1 MLHLPRDGQSSPECA
16 KGRDQ
21 VPAPRPIYRLDAAF
35 ARTGG
40 RLATLGGRPTVSFPR
55 SILALARTLL
65 AVHAHPDDESSKG
78 AATMVRYADQGVR
91 VVVVTCTGGEAG
103 EILNP
108 AMDQPG
114 VLERMPELR
123 RQELAKALEILDVT
137 AHHWLGY
144 RDSGM
149 ADSDTNGH
157 PDAFANADLEEATGR
172 LGADIRAGG
181 PQGCVTHHERGGY
194 PPPDHIRTHEV
205 SVAAF
210 EAAGDPGR
218 YPGAGPPWQPLK
230 LYYHATFSR
239 ARVEAIHKGAVE
251 RGIESPFAEWLEH
264 WDEEDDGIPEPVVTT
279 QVDVAGWLGRRSAPP
294 IAPHTT

>member
-55 SILALARTLL
+55 SILGVGRTLL
-65 AVHAHPDDESSKG
+65 RAHAHPDDESSKG
-78 AATMVRYADQGVR
+78 AATMARYADQGVR

-108 AMDQPG
+108 AKDQPG

-123 RQELAKALEILDVT
+123 RQERATAPEILHVT

-157 PDAFANADLEEATGR
+157 PDAFANADPEEATGR
-172 LGADIRAGG
+172 LVGIIPAER
-181 PQGCVTHHERGGY
+181 PQVVLTYDEHGGY
-194 PPPDHIRTHEV
+194 PHPDHIRTHEV

-210 EAAGDPGR
+210 EAAGDPDRFPEAGAL
-218 YPGAGPPWQPLK
+218 YPPLQ
-230 LYYHATFSR
+230 LFYH
-239 ARVEAIHKGAVE
+239 
-251 RGIESPFAEWLEH
+251 
-264 WDEEDDGIPEPVVTT
+264 D
-279 QVDVAGWLGRRSAPP
+279 
-294 IAPHTT
+294 

>member
-40 RLATLGGRPTVSFPR
+40 RLATLGGRPTGSSPR
-55 SILALARTLL
+55 RILAVPRPLL

-78 AATMVRYADQGVR
+78 AATMARYADQGVR

-103 EILNP
+103 EILTP
-108 AMDQPG
+108 AMDRPG

-123 RQELAKALEILDVT
+123 RQELAKALEILGVT

-149 ADSDTNGH
+149 GDSETHSH
-157 PDAFANADLEEATGR
+157 PEALANAEPERAT
-172 LGADIRAGG
+172 
-181 PQGCVTHHERGGY
+181 
-194 PPPDHIRTHEV
+194 
-205 SVAAF
+205 
-210 EAAGDPGR
+210 
-218 YPGAGPPWQPLK
+218 
-230 LYYHATFSR
+230 
-239 ARVEAIHKGAVE
+239 
-251 RGIESPFAEWLEH
+251 
-264 WDEEDDGIPEPVVTT
+264 
-279 QVDVAGWLGRRSAPP
+279 
-294 IAPHTT
+294 

>member
-1 MLHLPRDGQSSPECA
+1 M
-16 KGRDQ
+16 
-21 VPAPRPIYRLDAAF
+21 
-35 ARTGG
+35 
-40 RLATLGGRPTVSFPR
+40 
-55 SILALARTLL
+55 

-78 AATMVRYADQGVR
+78 AATMARYGDEGVR

-123 RQELAKALEILDVT
+123 RQELAKALEIIDVT

-149 ADSDTNGH
+149 ADSETNSH
-157 PDAFANADLEEATGR
+157 PDAFANADLKEATGR
-172 LGADIRAGG
+172 LVALIRAER
-181 PQGCVTHHERGGY
+181 PQVVLTYDERGGY
-194 PPPDHIRTHEV
+194 PHPDHIRTHEV

-218 YPGAGPPWQPLK
+218 FPEAADAYGKTLAIDPEDLTAHYNLMRVYRALGNRRLAEIHAAEYRKFKEDETGRAVAADLRRADRWANRESLPIHVHEEAVPPP
-230 LYYHATFSR
+230 
-239 ARVEAIHKGAVE
+239 
-251 RGIESPFAEWLEH
+251 
-264 WDEEDDGIPEPVVTT
+264 
-279 QVDVAGWLGRRSAPP
+279 APP
-294 IAPHTT
+294 PHWLASLGPHGYQTDFGYLTRNHAPIRREIVEPAGAPPRKVSSYAPVRTSQR